1 MIANTKDATASF
13 KLEKIKSELINI
25 DEKKVLCYRKKIN
38 YNNKEIDMHIILL
51 LIAVAPV
58 IALETVTY
66 LLDRWEK
73 EPMLLL
79 MKIYFL
85 GALTVISVY
94 LIQKI
99 ILGFNVFED
108 ILSVVIVAFV
118 VAGLVKEY
126 AKRAV
131 LMNVAYENDNF
142 NERIDGVVYS
152 VFTAL
157 GFATVENIM

>member
-1 MIANTKDATASF
+1 
-13 KLEKIKSELINI
+13 
-25 DEKKVLCYRKKIN
+25 
-38 YNNKEIDMHIILL
+38 MHIILL

-66 LLDRWEK
+66 LLNRWEK

-79 MKIYFL
+79 LKIYFL
-85 GALTVISVY
+85 GVLTVISVY